1 MKFIHTLNAQISC
14 SLGVVA
20 CPRTTNGIVIAFGDK
35 ASEEIYT
42 KKDEVLIKKGPCNLC
57 CNSKN

>member
-1 MKFIHTLNAQISC
+1 MKFIYTLNAQITC

-20 CPRTTNGIVIAFGDK
+20 CPRTTNGIVIAFGEK

-42 KKDEVLIKKGPCNLC
+42 RKDDVLIKKSLC
-57 CNSKN
+57 CKTKI